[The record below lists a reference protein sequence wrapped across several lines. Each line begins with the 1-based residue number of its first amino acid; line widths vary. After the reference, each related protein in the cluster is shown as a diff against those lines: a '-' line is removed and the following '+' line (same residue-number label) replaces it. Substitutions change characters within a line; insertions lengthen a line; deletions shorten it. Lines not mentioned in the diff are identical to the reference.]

1 MKILVVDDVAD
12 IRMALEKVLTRNG
25 HEVKS
30 ADNGLQ
36 ALNLLGI
43 DDFDM
48 LITDIIMP
56 KVDGIELIKEVK
68 AKYPDIKVI
77 AMSGGGLAANYE
89 QVFKAAQK
97 YVTHFLEKPFSKT
110 QLINIIERME

>member
-1 MKILVVDDVAD
+1 MKILVVDDVSD
-12 IRMALEKVLTRNG
+12 IRLALEKVLTRSGHQVKLAENG
-25 HEVKS
+25 Q
-30 ADNGLQ
+30 Q
-36 ALNLLGI
+36 ALDLLSE
-43 DDFDM
+43 DNYDM

-56 KVDGIELIKEVK
+56 KIDGIELIKEVK
-68 AKYPDIKVI
+68 IKYPKIKII

-110 QLINIIERME
+110 QLIDIVERI